1 MSYAK
6 PSNFTSFFRKTF
18 RDVEKIEA
26 LKQMDAAKLQRIK
39 SERSANR
46 RRSDYKGLLR
56 WEVTELEKRSRKLS
70 KWIKGGLTNF
80 ECDLK
85 ANNKLLSDMKRLL
98 AKITRNKR
106 LMKKKAVLK
115 KVPIVVPDDGDN
127 NGSLSDFLNEAN
139 DIGTSFTITTDSGDS
154 SKREVVVDET
164 SSSNTVIEQEPDD
177 DFGVL
182 DANEPTLDLE
192 FEDEKEIELDFEL
205 SDNDA

>member
-1 MSYAK
+1 
-6 PSNFTSFFRKTF
+6 
-18 RDVEKIEA
+18 
-26 LKQMDAAKLQRIK
+26 
-39 SERSANR
+39 
-46 RRSDYKGLLR
+46 
-56 WEVTELEKRSRKLS
+56 
-70 KWIKGGLTNF
+70 
-80 ECDLK
+80 
-85 ANNKLLSDMKRLL
+85 MKRLL

-106 LMKKKAVLK
+106 LMKKKAALK

-164 SSSNTVIEQEPDD
+164 SSSNTVIKQEPDD